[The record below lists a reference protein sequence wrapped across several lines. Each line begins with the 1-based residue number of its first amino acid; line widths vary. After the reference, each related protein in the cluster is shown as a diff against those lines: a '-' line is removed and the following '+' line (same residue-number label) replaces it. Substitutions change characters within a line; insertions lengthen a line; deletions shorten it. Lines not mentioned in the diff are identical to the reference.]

1 MAEAIRMKVSKLR
14 LMRRRDNRMLPALTV
29 SIGVASLR
37 DGDADP
43 DAVIHRADGALYRS
57 KQEGRNKVTRA

>member
-1 MAEAIRMKVSKLR
+1 VAEAIRMKVSKLR